1 MKSAAR
7 SAISHIVAVLAM
19 IVCCGPCAMARGE
32 ANVEPDF
39 GADLLHQ
46 TNRVLEAVARDRWS
60 DARRHAELARD
71 PLLER
76 YVTWRSLMHSAA
88 DHEIAEYVAFID
100 ENPSWPLLGRLQAR
114 LEEALPEGM
123 TTEWL
128 GEQLGGRPPVSVAGR
143 MAILLATAA
152 EGRADEVKELARR
165 IWRRDG
171 LTPVA
176 ERKLLAVAR
185 DMLRREDHV
194 ERLDGLLWDGSWA
207 SAQRQLANVGSGHRK
222 LADARIRLQ
231 RMVGGVDQAIA
242 RIPRNLRGDPGLAFD
257 RMRWRRRKGM
267 DAAARE
273 ILMDPPRELGHEKRW
288 WSERAYQI
296 RELLSEGRMQE
307 AYRLAA
313 THGQRNGASFV
324 EAQWLAG
331 WLALRVAGKPKEAL
345 TRFESMA
352 EAVGTPIS
360 VSRATYWAGR
370 AAQAM
375 DEQEA
380 ARDWYEKAAVHVTAF
395 YGQEATRE
403 LGRILEIE
411 PVTPTP
417 STDPKTPEIEE
428 LLRLARLLC
437 AAGAGRRALPFWRR
451 AGRLAKEPH
460 LPLSEA
466 ARCGRPDLAIV
477 LGKEGVRQGNVD
489 ARLTYPIVPV
499 DQLLSPGENGPDPA
513 LMLAVARQESHFDT
527 SARSGAGALGLM
539 QVMPATARAVA
550 RGLGASIDTE
560 RLMTSAELNATLGG
574 AYLLEQLRQWDGAEY
589 LVAVAYNAGPPRVSR
604 WIDRFGEPRSMN
616 RHDLV
621 DWLELVPFGETR
633 NYVQRILEGRAVY
646 GSLLRRDDAWM
657 IPPRRVLG
665 PLVPPPVPRAK
676 PRRS

>member
-1 MKSAAR
+1 MIR
-7 SAISHIVAVLAM
+7 RFVAVMAV
-19 IVCCGPCAMARGE
+19 IAWCGSQAVARDE
-32 ANVEPDF
+32 AVVEPDF
-39 GADLLHQ
+39 AADLLHH
-46 TNRVLEAVARDRWS
+46 TSRVVEAIARDRWS
-60 DARRHAELARD
+60 DAERHAALAHE

-76 YVTWRSLMHSAA
+76 YVTWRSLMQSAA
-88 DHEIAEYVAFID
+88 DHEIAEFVAFIE

-123 TTEWL
+123 TSEWL
-128 GEQLGGRPPVSVAGR
+128 DEQLGGRPPVSVAGR
-143 MAILLATAA
+143 MARLLAAAA
-152 EGRADEVKELARR
+152 EGRADEVEELARR
-165 IWRRDG
+165 IWRKDD

-176 ERKLLAVAR
+176 ERKLLAVAS
-185 DMLRREDHV
+185 DMLRREDHI
-194 ERLDGLLWDGSWA
+194 ERLDGLLWDRSWA
-207 SAQRQLANVGSGHRK
+207 SAERQLSNVGAGHRK

-242 RIPRNLRGDPGLAFD
+242 RIPPNLRGDPGLAFD

-267 DAAARE
+267 DDAARK
-273 ILMDPPRELGHEKRW
+273 ILMDPPDDLGHAHRW

-296 RELLSEGRMQE
+296 RELLSEGRE
-307 AYRLAA
+307 RDAYRLAVRHKQRSGA
-313 THGQRNGASFV
+313 TFA
-324 EAQWLAG
+324 EAEWLAG
-331 WLALRVAGKPKEAL
+331 WLALRVAEKPKEAL

-352 EAVGTPIS
+352 GAVGTPIS
-360 VSRATYWAGR
+360 VARAHYWAGR

-375 DEQEA
+375 DDEKA
-380 ARDWYEKAAVHVTAF
+380 AREWYEKAAVHVTAF

-403 LGRILEIE
+403 LGRTLEIE
-411 PVTPTP
+411 PVTPTVSAEP
-417 STDPKTPEIEE
+417 MTPEIEE
-428 LLRLARLLC
+428 LLRLARLFC
-437 AAGAGRRALPFWRR
+437 AAGEGRRALPFWRR
-451 AGRLAKEPH
+451 AGRLAEEPH

-499 DQLLSPGENGPDPA
+499 EQLLSPGGDGPDPA

-550 RGLGASIDTE
+550 RGLGSSIDTE
-560 RLMTSAELNATLGG
+560 RLMTSASLNATLGG
-574 AYLLEQLRQWDGAEY
+574 AYLREQLRRWDGAEY
-589 LVAVAYNAGPPRVSR
+589 LVAVAYNAGPPRVSS

-633 NYVQRILEGRAVY
+633 NYVQRVLEGRAVY
-646 GSLLRRDDAWM
+646 ENLLRREDAWM
-657 IPPRRVLG
+657 IQPRRILG
-665 PLVPPPVPRAK
+665 PMVPPPMPRAK